1 MLLLYYKLG
10 KRVGDILKYYFI
22 INRKDEL
29 LSKHS
34 MKEYA
39 DFLEISLAFFCQIL
53 NGKRHTTKHMAY
65 AISKY
70 GGNKNVG
77 YYFEKEE

>member
-1 MLLLYYKLG
+1 M
-10 KRVGDILKYYFI
+10 KYYFI
-22 INRKDEL
+22 VDKKDEIL
-29 LSKHS
+29 MKHS

-39 DFLEISLAFFCQIL
+39 DFLEISVAFMCSIL

-70 GGNKNVG
+70 AGRSWE
-77 YYFEKEE
+77 YYFKGVE